1 MSIVTQHSYN
11 AKQPTALR
19 PTDLPGR
26 IPTYAE
32 ASEMSQK
39 LDLWLMRRRHG
50 WVTGK
55 SAFMLGT
62 KKTLDKNPSTKD
74 RGRQA

>member
-11 AKQPTALR
+11 AKQPSSLR
-19 PTDLPGR
+19 PTDIPGR

-32 ASEMSQK
+32 ASEMSRK
-39 LDLWLMRRRHG
+39 LDLWLMKRRNG
-50 WVTGK
+50 WITGK

-62 KKTLDKNPSTKD
+62 KKPLTKKVLHKT
-74 RGRQA
+74 

>member
-1 MSIVTQHSYN
+1 MITQHTHNQKTPPS
-11 AKQPTALR
+11 LR
-19 PTDLPGR
+19 PTDIPGR

-32 ASEMSQK
+32 ASEMSRK
-39 LDLWLMRRRHG
+39 LDLWLMRRRQG

-62 KKTLDKNPSTKD
+62 KKTLDKNPFTQD
-74 RGRQA
+74 RCEK

>member
-1 MSIVTQHSYN
+1 MIDQHSHN
-11 AKQPTALR
+11 RKIPPSLKT
-19 PTDLPGR
+19 TDIPGR

-32 ASEMSQK
+32 ATEMCRK

-62 KKTLDKNPSTKD
+62 KKPLTKIPLPKTGADK
-74 RGRQA
+74 

>member
-1 MSIVTQHSYN
+1 VITQHTHNQKTPPS
-11 AKQPTALR
+11 LR
-19 PTDLPGR
+19 PTDIPGR

-32 ASEMSQK
+32 ASEMSRK
-39 LDLWLMRRRHG
+39 LDLWLMRRRQG

-62 KKTLDKNPSTKD
+62 KKTLDKNPVTKD
-74 RGRQA
+74 RCEK